1 MIELKRRNTVWLTA
15 LALLTVLGIVAS
27 GGAPVVQLLLL
38 SVFAM
43 AAVAS
48 TVKLGANEET
58 IIDALKRAPLRQRMS
73 PQAKEAIERARTQG
87 GYMSDDLLM
96 LDVGLIAGQTNYE
109 GMAFRRTRNVSKDDD
124 GVRPFVTLNVDSLEA
139 NRHANVRFEIYD
151 QNGDELFVHEM
162 RTYLRE
168 GEMSLMADH
177 HLPLAGNTDVHGTG
191 DWDLRVFID
200 DNIVAMHNFM
210 LTPSMTER
218 QRRLARER
226 GEDMTQ
232 YNIIDE
238 VEQEVPPR
246 LQDLL
251 GGQEDT
257 SQQQQQPSSRS
268 RQRRAA
274 SSESASN
281 QSEGTSRSRTRRR
294 SGTTSRRRR

>member
-1 MIELKRRNTVWLTA
+1 MIELKRRNTVWLMA

-48 TVKLGANEET
+48 TVKLGDNEET

-73 PQAKEAIERARTQG
+73 PQAKEAVERARTQG
-87 GYMSDDLLM
+87 GYMTDDLLM
-96 LDVGLIAGQTNYE
+96 LDVGLIAGQTSYE
-109 GMAFRRTRNVSKDDD
+109 GMAFRRTRNISKDDD
-124 GVRPFVTLNVDSLEA
+124 GVRPFVTLNVDAVEA
-139 NRHANVRFEIYD
+139 NRQANVRFEIYD

-177 HLPLAGNTDVHGTG
+177 HLPLTGNTDVRGTG

-200 DNIVAMHNFM
+200 NNIVAMHNFM

-218 QRRLARER
+218 QQRLARER
-226 GEDMTQ
+226 GEDITQ

-251 GGQEDT
+251 GGQESS
-257 SQQQQQPSSRS
+257 SQQQSSGRS
-268 RQRRAA
+268 RQRSA
-274 SSESASN
+274 SSDE
-281 QSEGTSRSRTRRR
+281 SEGTSRSRTRRR